1 MKLLAI
7 DGNSILNRAFYGIK
21 ALSNK
26 QGVPTNAVFGFTNI
40 YLSAI
45 SAVQPDCAAIAFDLR
60 SPTFRHKAVASY
72 KANRKGMPDDLAVQ
86 LPIVKQLFAAMGVK
100 IIECEGYEADDVL
113 GTLARICSEHGDEC
127 VILTGDRDSLQLIDE
142 RVSVRLATNREPIL
156 YDRVRFEEEY
166 GFAPIQLIDLKALMG
181 DSSDNISGVAG
192 IGQKTAAA
200 LIQQWGTIENLYEH
214 LDEAELTK
222 GVLTKL
228 RNGEADAQQSKWL
241 ATIVRDA
248 PIPQAISEYQ
258 FGEMNDAAVSELLTE
273 LEMFKLL
280 EKLKLRPS
288 AVAKTEV
295 VSAVPAELP
304 ELQCESLTAET
315 IAQMRE
321 RVTFLLEDTALSV
334 IAGGTLYQTSDET
347 LILAF
352 LQSDVQKQSFAAK
365 SAYHFALSHGG
376 VLLHLC
382 FDAELA
388 AYLLDPTMP
397 KYEISTLCGVYGVP
411 YDETRGAVCSLPILS
426 SVLRDKL
433 ERDGMTALLQEIE
446 LPLMRVLAE
455 MEHDGVRLD
464 IDGVKRF
471 GAALTDDIAALQ
483 EQIYFMAGHPFN
495 IASPKQL
502 GVVLFEELGLPAKKK
517 TKTGY
522 STNADV
528 MEELRGKHPI
538 IDLILK
544 YRQLTK
550 LSSTYVEGLLK
561 TVAPDGR
568 IHTCFRQTE
577 TRTGR
582 ISSVEP
588 NLQNIP
594 VRTERGREMR
604 RFFLAAEDKVLLDAD
619 YSQIEL
625 RILAHLC
632 GDEAMQEAFR
642 TGQDIHA
649 MTAAQVFGLP
659 AELISPE
666 MRSAAKAVNF
676 GIIYG
681 IGAFSLSKDIGVSVA
696 EAKRYISDYLRNY
709 PNVERFMDGVVEQA
723 ADTGY
728 VTTLFGRR
736 RPVPEL
742 QSRNKILQAAGR
754 RIAMN
759 TPIQGTAADVIK
771 IAMVRVSR
779 RLAEEQLDARLI
791 LQVHDE
797 LIVESTREDAPR
809 AALILQEE
817 MEHACEMSVPLTA
830 EVHEGDSWFDAKG

>member
-192 IGQKTAAA
+192 IGQKTATA

-295 VSAVPAELP
+295 V
-304 ELQCESLTAET
+304 
-315 IAQMRE
+315 
-321 RVTFLLEDTALSV
+321 
-334 IAGGTLYQTSDET
+334 
-347 LILAF
+347 
-352 LQSDVQKQSFAAK
+352 
-365 SAYHFALSHGG
+365 
-376 VLLHLC
+376 
-382 FDAELA
+382 
-388 AYLLDPTMP
+388 
-397 KYEISTLCGVYGVP
+397 
-411 YDETRGAVCSLPILS
+411 
-426 SVLRDKL
+426 
-433 ERDGMTALLQEIE
+433 
-446 LPLMRVLAE
+446 
-455 MEHDGVRLD
+455 
-464 IDGVKRF
+464 
-471 GAALTDDIAALQ
+471 
-483 EQIYFMAGHPFN
+483 
-495 IASPKQL
+495 
-502 GVVLFEELGLPAKKK
+502 
-517 TKTGY
+517 
-522 STNADV
+522 
-528 MEELRGKHPI
+528 
-538 IDLILK
+538 
-544 YRQLTK
+544 
-550 LSSTYVEGLLK
+550 
-561 TVAPDGR
+561 
-568 IHTCFRQTE
+568 
-577 TRTGR
+577 
-582 ISSVEP
+582 
-588 NLQNIP
+588 
-594 VRTERGREMR
+594 
-604 RFFLAAEDKVLLDAD
+604 
-619 YSQIEL
+619 
-625 RILAHLC
+625 
-632 GDEAMQEAFR
+632 
-642 TGQDIHA
+642 
-649 MTAAQVFGLP
+649 
-659 AELISPE
+659 
-666 MRSAAKAVNF
+666 
-676 GIIYG
+676 
-681 IGAFSLSKDIGVSVA
+681 
-696 EAKRYISDYLRNY
+696 
-709 PNVERFMDGVVEQA
+709 
-723 ADTGY
+723 
-728 VTTLFGRR
+728 
-736 RPVPEL
+736 
-742 QSRNKILQAAGR
+742 
-754 RIAMN
+754 
-759 TPIQGTAADVIK
+759 
-771 IAMVRVSR
+771 
-779 RLAEEQLDARLI
+779 
-791 LQVHDE
+791 
-797 LIVESTREDAPR
+797 
-809 AALILQEE
+809 
-817 MEHACEMSVPLTA
+817 
-830 EVHEGDSWFDAKG
+830 